1 MHTFTCGHTA
11 PEPRNMGRGKARQER
26 LRAFFARKCC
36 ECAVSGELAHIESLT
51 APRYTQEQIDRR
63 INTLRLTYR

>member
-26 LRAFFARKCC
+26 IRAFFARKCC
-36 ECAVSGELAHIESLT
+36 ECRVQSELAHIASLT
-51 APRYTQEQIDRR
+51 APRLTQEQIDQR
-63 INTLRLTYR
+63 IHKLRFSYR